1 MDNELLDIETRYW
14 SMRLTVAA
22 EDVFSTTLFY
32 AAGAVDGLLHQGF
45 ITEAQRDRAMA
56 QFHKVAADRRG
67 EPVAAEPA
75 PRRRIKWRHV
85 FALGMFG
92 LGLAVG
98 FLAGEWVAAGA
109 LFAAGP
115 IIGADL

>member
-32 AAGAVDGLLHQGF
+32 ATGAIDGLLHQGF
-45 ITEAQRDRAMA
+45 ITEAQRNRAIS
-56 QFHKVAADRRG
+56 QFDKVAANRRG

-75 PRRRIKWRHV
+75 PRRRITWRHV

-92 LGLAVG
+92 LGLVAG